1 MSSAPAA
8 SLARRDRLTLRFAD
22 PATEAAYQRD
32 AAANARRGLQSGTAA
47 AVGLWAIAGLAT
59 PGLLDVEPTLIW
71 LIAVVMIIAN
81 AAGYLLVGAATTA
94 DQQHRIGVVLNVSA
108 AAGILTIVALIGEF
122 ERFASPTL
130 MLLSI
135 YAFLILRLPSPL
147 SIVTGIGYL
156 LAYIA
161 MAVLTPGVDPRAATL
176 GLLLLGGAVGV
187 GIVGSYLLEDAQ
199 RSLFASRQEI
209 AALHAQVDGLF
220 RQYLSP
226 DVATAL
232 IDDPHR
238 SALGGEVGEVTVLF
252 ADLAGF
258 TPFSERTAPA
268 DVVALLNTYFGVTV
282 PIVLHE
288 GGTVT
293 QFVGDALMAIFNA
306 PVRQADH
313 AVRAARTA
321 LAFQGAVDGIAADVA
336 GRPRFRVGINTGPA
350 LIGNIGSDQLR
361 NFAAIGDT
369 TNLAARLQ
377 TFAAP
382 GQVVIGARTR
392 DLLGG
397 AAAVRPLGELELKG
411 KSTGTAAFELL
422 GLHATS
428 AVAVA
433 TNDEEGMG

>member
-1 MSSAPAA
+1 
-8 SLARRDRLTLRFAD
+8 
-22 PATEAAYQRD
+22 
-32 AAANARRGLQSGTAA
+32 
-47 AVGLWAIAGLAT
+47 
-59 PGLLDVEPTLIW
+59 
-71 LIAVVMIIAN
+71 
-81 AAGYLLVGAATTA
+81 
-94 DQQHRIGVVLNVSA
+94 
-108 AAGILTIVALIGEF
+108 
-122 ERFASPTL
+122 
-130 MLLSI
+130 
-135 YAFLILRLPSPL
+135 
-147 SIVTGIGYL
+147 
-156 LAYIA
+156 
-161 MAVLTPGVDPRAATL
+161 
-176 GLLLLGGAVGV
+176 
-187 GIVGSYLLEDAQ
+187 
-199 RSLFASRQEI
+199 
-209 AALHAQVDGLF
+209 
-220 RQYLSP
+220 
-226 DVATAL
+226 
-232 IDDPHR
+232 
-238 SALGGEVGEVTVLF
+238 
-252 ADLAGF
+252 
-258 TPFSERTAPA
+258 
-268 DVVALLNTYFGVTV
+268 VTV

-321 LAFQGAVDGIAADVA
+321 LAFQAAVDGIAADVA

>member
-1 MSSAPAA
+1 MSRLPAS

-47 AVGLWAIAGLAT
+47 AVGLWTVAGLAT
-59 PGLLDVEPTLIW
+59 PGLLEVEPARIW
-71 LIAVVMIIAN
+71 LIAAVMVLAN
-81 AAGYLLVGAATTA
+81 AAGYLLVGRAATA
-94 DQQHRIGVVLNVSA
+94 DQQHRVGVLLNVSA
-108 AAGILTIVALIGEF
+108 AAAILTIVALIGEF
-122 ERFASPTL
+122 DRFASPTL
-130 MLLSI
+130 MLLAI

-156 LAYIA
+156 VAYVA
-161 MAVLTPGVDPRAATL
+161 MAALTPGTDPRATAL
-176 GLLLLGGAVGV
+176 GLLLLSGAVGV

-199 RSLFASRQEI
+199 RSRFASRQEI

-220 RQYLSP
+220 RRYLSP

-232 IDDPHR
+232 IEDPDR

-268 DVVALLNTYFGVTV
+268 DVVALLNDYFGVAV
-282 PIVLHE
+282 PIVLRE

-306 PVRQADH
+306 PVQQPDH

-321 LAFQGAVDGIAADVA
+321 LAFQAAVDQIAADVA
-336 GRPRFRVGINTGPA
+336 GRPRFRVGINSGQA

-392 DLLGG
+392 ELLGD
-397 AAAVRPLGELELKG
+397 AAACRPLGELDLKG
-411 KSTGTAAFELL
+411 KSSGTTAFELL
-422 GLHATS
+422 ELRGGSDADTDSDHGLAS
-428 AVAVA
+428 
-433 TNDEEGMG
+433 